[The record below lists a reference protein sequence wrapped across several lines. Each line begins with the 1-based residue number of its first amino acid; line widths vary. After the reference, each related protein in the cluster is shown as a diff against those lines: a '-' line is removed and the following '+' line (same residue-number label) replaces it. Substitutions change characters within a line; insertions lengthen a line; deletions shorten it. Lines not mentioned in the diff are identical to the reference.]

1 MESNNNIRT
10 EYKSYINQVEQM
22 DIFKIINE
30 IVQNKLESND
40 DDAFFLLN
48 IDDLV
53 MKYIV
58 WISKMP
64 RVKPYYAVKC
74 NDNEIV
80 LKTLAELG
88 TGFDCASKGELEM
101 VLKIGVESDRIIY
114 ANPTKQI
121 SHLQFAKEMK
131 VEKMTCDSVSEL
143 YKIKSIYPNAKVV
156 LRIRFDAEDAL
167 LSLGAKFGCDPVE
180 APQLIELCKTLK
192 LDLIGFSF
200 HVGSG
205 CKNFE
210 IYKQALYVVRELF
223 NFASTIGFLLNFV
236 DIGGGFLGNNISLM
250 DKYAKSINQ
259 AIQEYFPDPSVI
271 IISEPGRYFVSSAF
285 TLVTNIHSK
294 KTLLES
300 SGEIS
305 SISYYIND
313 GLFASFLGRYLDGNL
328 NECTYK
334 TLKNNEHITK
344 HYKSTLWGA
353 TCDSVDKIAEQIM
366 LPELSIGDWLVTE
379 NMGDYT
385 VSILTKFNGYK
396 SRNIY
401 PITTSFTL
409 HQSPHLD

>member
-1 MESNNNIRT
+1 MESSNEKST
-10 EYKSYINQVEQM
+10 EYKSYINQVDQM

-30 IVQNKLESND
+30 IVQNKLKIND

-48 IDDLV
+48 IDDLM

-58 WISKMP
+58 WVDKMP

-101 VLKIGVESDRIIY
+101 ILKIGVESDRIIY

-121 SHLQFAKEMK
+121 SHLRFAKEMK
-131 VEKMTCDSVSEL
+131 VKKMTCDSVEEL
-143 YKIKSIYPNAKVV
+143 YKIKSIYPQAEVV
-156 LRIRFDAEDAL
+156 LRIRFDAKDAL
-167 LSLGAKFGCDPVE
+167 LSLGAKFGCDPVSE
-180 APQLIELCKTLK
+180 APQLIELCKTLN

-205 CKNFE
+205 CKDFE
-210 IYKQALYVVRELF
+210 IYEQALYVIRELF
-223 NFASTIGFLLNFV
+223 NFASTIGIMLNFV
-236 DIGGGFLGNNISLM
+236 DIGGGFLGNNINLL

-259 AIQEYFPDPSVI
+259 AIETYFPDPSVI

-294 KTLLES
+294 KTTFES
-300 SGEIS
+300 SGQIR

-334 TLKNNEHITK
+334 TLKHNEHITE

-353 TCDSVDKIAEQIM
+353 TCDSVDKIADQIM

-379 NMGDYT
+379 NMGDYS
-385 VSILTKFNGYK
+385 VSIFTKFNGYK
-396 SRNIY
+396 NRNIY
-401 PITTSFTL
+401 PISTNFTL
-409 HQSPHLD
+409 KSTS